1 MRERVLRVGLIVLG
15 LPAVLIGVWAAF
27 FPQSFY
33 DDFPGFGRAWIA
45 PDGPFNE
52 HLIRDV
58 GELNLALAIVTFAAV
73 VALTPAF
80 VRAVL
85 VAWIVEGV
93 LHVVYHS
100 RHLHA
105 FATSDQV
112 MIVGSLILPPVLAAG
127 LLIYDRV
134 ASRPA

>member
-1 MRERVLRVGLIVLG
+1 
-15 LPAVLIGVWAAF
+15 VLIGVWAAF
-27 FPQSFY
+27 FPQGFY
-33 DDFPGFGRAWIA
+33 DDFPGFGRTWIA

-58 GELNLALAIVTFAAV
+58 GELNLALAIVTIAAA

-85 VAWIVEGV
+85 AAWIVEGV

-100 RHLHA
+100 RHVHV
-105 FATSDQV
+105 FATSDKV
-112 MIVGSLILPPVLAAG
+112 MIVGSLVLTPVLAAG
-127 LLIYDRV
+127 LLIYDRLTLR
-134 ASRPA
+134 AT

>member
-1 MRERVLRVGLIVLG
+1 MRERALRVGLIVLG
-15 LPAVLIGVWAAF
+15 VPAVVIGVWAAF
-27 FPQSFY
+27 FPQGFY
-33 DDFPGFGRAWIA
+33 DDFPGLGRSWIA

-58 GELNLALAIVTFAAV
+58 GELNLALAIVTIAAA

-112 MIVGSLILPPVLAAG
+112 MIVGSLLLPPVLAAG

-134 ASRPA
+134 AARPT